1 MANEVTINEL
11 EQAIQDGAFVLDV
24 REDWEFENGHVP
36 NAHHIP
42 LSDVPDRLAEL
53 PKDASIWVICQ
64 SGGRSMTAANY
75 LEAENYKAV
84 SVAGGTGDWIAD
96 GKDVSMEA
104 SAQ

>member
-11 EQAIQDGAFVLDV
+11 EQAIKEGAFVLDV

-42 LSDVPDRLAEL
+42 LNDVPDRLAEL
-53 PKDASIWVICQ
+53 PKEASIWVICQ

-75 LEAENYKAV
+75 LETEGFTAI
-84 SVAGGTGDWIAD
+84 SVAGGTGGWIVD

-104 SAQ
+104 SA